1 MIIQMSCSELF
12 YIVSLKNCTIIML
25 EKLVEMSNNF
35 NAENSDVIR
44 KENLWTKTLLE
55 KLLFM
60 IEEQLKVWM
69 YVGKQSNTLP

>member
-12 YIVSLKNCTIIML
+12 HIVFLKNCTIIML

-44 KENLWTKTLLE
+44 KENLWIKTLLE

-69 YVGKQSNTLP
+69 YVGKQWNTLP